1 MPRRPGSELAPECHG
16 VSFRSCSGGKASAL
30 LQCGRMDFPSLFL
43 LLSFGLLIWFWLDS
57 LRAREIGVAA
67 ARDACADEGLQ
78 FLDDTVVGRALS
90 LARDDQGRL
99 RLRRVY
105 AFEYSDTGDNRRP
118 GSVTMLGHEIELL
131 HVRPKLYVIPSHH
144 EQNRD

>member
-1 MPRRPGSELAPECHG
+1 
-16 VSFRSCSGGKASAL
+16 
-30 LQCGRMDFPSLFL
+30 MDFPSLFL
-43 LLSFGLLIWFWLDS
+43 LLSFCLLIWFWLDS

-144 EQNRD
+144 EQTLN